1 MVTSVLQQLLTR
13 TGDALVFP
21 TGHAS
26 SGDPHPLHD
35 EHPSAH
41 RTETCLRFL
50 SSAQT
55 TASQTLQECWTA
67 IVRFSRLLMR
77 ILFCLIAGI
86 GTGLVVAGSFALK
99 SPEVWDLEK
108 IQRTGPPLGPVLL
121 SIGIALL
128 TAEVFLL
135 SFLIRPARR
144 RHHHSHDSSQER

>member
-1 MVTSVLQQLLTR
+1 MVTSALQQLLTL
-13 TGDALVFP
+13 TGDAIVFP

-35 EHPSAH
+35 EHSSSH
-41 RTETCLRFL
+41 RMEACLRFL
-50 SSAQT
+50 SAAQT
-55 TASQTLQECWTA
+55 TTGQALQECWTA
-67 IVRFSRLLMR
+67 IVRFSRLVMR
-77 ILFCLIAGI
+77 ILFCLIAGV

-135 SFLIRPARR
+135 SFVIRPARR
-144 RHHHSHDSSQER
+144 HHHRSHDSSQDR